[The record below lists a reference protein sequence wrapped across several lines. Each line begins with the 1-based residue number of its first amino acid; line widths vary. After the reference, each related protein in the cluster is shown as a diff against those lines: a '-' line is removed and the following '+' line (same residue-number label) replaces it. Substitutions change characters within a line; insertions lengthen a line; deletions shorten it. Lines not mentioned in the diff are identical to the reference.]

1 MTNILKHEVD
11 LEIIGGGPAGLGAAI
26 SAKEAGV
33 KNVLLIERSEEL
45 GGVLPQCIH
54 NGFGLHFFKEEL
66 TGPTYT
72 YKMLKNAEKAGV
84 DFSTRTMVIRIDP
97 NNTIIA
103 LSHNKLLEI
112 HSKATLLCMGCRE
125 RSFGALRI
133 PGTRPAGIY
142 TAGTAQRLM
151 NIEGMLPGKRIVI
164 LGSGDIGMIM
174 ARRMTLEGAMVLA
187 VVELMPF
194 IGGLIRNEIQ
204 CLRDFNIPTHVGH
217 TIKEV
222 NGTDRIEKI
231 IITAV
236 DKNRHYIPGTEVE
249 FDADTLLI
257 SAGLIPENELSK
269 MAGVQLNPLTG
280 GPIVDNLWQTNVPGI
295 FAGGNVVHVHDLAD
309 YASESAAL
317 AAVNAAAY
325 AKGTSSQDLDI
336 KVKAG
341 KNIRYIVPNSI
352 TKKQEKVTFFMR
364 VTWPLNNATVHIGDL
379 YKKEFI
385 FARPSEQIRIDLPI
399 GMFMKLNHEEIVV
412 SCYGEEA
419 V

>member
-1 MTNILKHEVD
+1 M
-11 LEIIGGGPAGLGAAI
+11 
-26 SAKEAGV
+26 
-33 KNVLLIERSEEL
+33 
-45 GGVLPQCIH
+45 PQCIH